1 MTRQATTFLTL
12 EDVRGQVGQQ
22 VFLTDWVLISQ
33 QRIDLF
39 AEATEDYQWIHV
51 NPERAAKSSPFG
63 GTIADGF
70 PTLSLL
76 GSSADMAQAVV
87 SECAALG
94 VQAMA
99 VQGNVALDTDCVAL
113 VQQAVARWGRL
124 DVLVNSAGAT
134 TFVPISNL
142 DGVQAVDFQRI
153 FGVNTVGPFQISRAA
168 AKHMAAGA
176 AIVNVS
182 SIAGQTGS
190 GSSLP
195 YAVSKAALN
204 ALTLGLARALAPG
217 IRVNAVLPGMIEGRW
232 MRDGLG
238 DEAYQRG
245 KVQFADNTLLGRVCT
260 PEHIAG
266 TIGWLL
272 DPDCMMTGQL
282 VVVDAGFLLG
292 RPASAAGAR

>member
-1 MTRQATTFLTL
+1 MMTQEQPGKVAIVTGGASGVGAASARLLAA
-12 EDVRGQVGQQ
+12 RGYH
-22 VFLTDWVLISQ
+22 VLVNY
-33 QRIDLF
+33 QR
-39 AEATEDYQWIHV
+39 
-51 NPERAAKSSPFG
+51 
-63 GTIADGF
+63 
-70 PTLSLL
+70 
-76 GSSADMAQAVV
+76 SADMAQAVV
-87 SECAALG
+87 SECVALG

-99 VQGNVALDTDCVAL
+99 EQGNVALDADCLSL
-113 VQQAVARWGRL
+113 VQQAVSRWGRI

-134 TFVPISNL
+134 KFVPISNL
-142 DGVQAVDFQRI
+142 DGVQAADFQSI
-153 FGVNTVGPFQISRAA
+153 FGVNTVGPFQMCRAA

-195 YAVSKAALN
+195 YVVSKAALN

-217 IRVNAVLPGMIEGRW
+217 IRVNAVLPGLIEGRW

-238 DEAYQRG
+238 DEAYQRV
-245 KVQFADNTLLGRVCT
+245 KAQFSDNALLGRACT

-282 VVVDAGFLLG
+282 VVVDAGFMLG
-292 RPASAAGAR
+292 RPPAAAGAR